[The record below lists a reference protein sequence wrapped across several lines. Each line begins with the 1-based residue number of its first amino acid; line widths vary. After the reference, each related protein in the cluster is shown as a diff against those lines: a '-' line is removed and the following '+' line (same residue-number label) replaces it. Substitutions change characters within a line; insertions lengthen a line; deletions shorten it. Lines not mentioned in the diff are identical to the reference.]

1 MNLKDFKNIFFIG
14 IGGSGMSSLANYF
27 IHENK
32 NISGYD
38 RSCSLNTKNLI
49 SKGVSIITKQ
59 SIENINKQ
67 FLNNKETLIIYTP
80 AIQSN
85 SPLLKYFKENSFVVL
100 KRAEVLGIIAN
111 NSFCVAIAGTHGK
124 TTTTSILGHLLKY
137 CNKPATVFLGGISEN
152 YNSNLII
159 NGKDIVVVEADEFD
173 KSFLTLKP
181 NIACITSIDLDH
193 LDIYKDIEDIR
204 KSFEQFISQ
213 MDNQGT
219 LIVNENVDF
228 SGDKFGFKSSSKYI
242 ISNINL
248 KEGYY
253 YFDINYNKK
262 TFSNFKFSLMG
273 KHNLSNALAAL
284 IIAIKLDC
292 DLNELKDAL
301 ESFGGVK
308 RRYTIHI
315 NSSSMVY
322 IDDYAHHPDEIKV
335 VYDSLLE
342 LYPNEKYL
350 VAFQPHLFSRTR
362 DFIDEF
368 ASVLSKFHT
377 VLLLDIY
384 PARELPIDGVTSS
397 WLLSKINAPVKK
409 IVELEKLDK
418 EIFAQKNKINV
429 TLGAG
434 DIGDKAEEIKKQLEY
449 VI

>member
-1 MNLKDFKNIFFIG
+1 
-14 IGGSGMSSLANYF
+14 
-27 IHENK
+27 
-32 NISGYD
+32 
-38 RSCSLNTKNLI
+38 
-49 SKGVSIITKQ
+49 
-59 SIENINKQ
+59 
-67 FLNNKETLIIYTP
+67 
-80 AIQSN
+80 
-85 SPLLKYFKENSFVVL
+85 
-100 KRAEVLGIIAN
+100 
-111 NSFCVAIAGTHGK
+111 
-124 TTTTSILGHLLKY
+124 
-137 CNKPATVFLGGISEN
+137 
-152 YNSNLII
+152 
-159 NGKDIVVVEADEFD
+159 
-173 KSFLTLKP
+173 
-181 NIACITSIDLDH
+181 
-193 LDIYKDIEDIR
+193 
-204 KSFEQFISQ
+204 